1 MNDEK
6 DVVQEEQ
13 QSAGLMAEE
22 AQNIES
28 EEKNAEEEGISHIQN
43 EEAGAEEELGE
54 GEIYERPDWFPEK
67 FWDEKDGPNIENMAK
82 SINHLEKKLGETAP
96 DQYDLSEVKVDP
108 DDAVIQAVLEF
119 GKEKQLSNKSITGL
133 INKVIEITG
142 GVEEEAE
149 LDISR
154 EREKLGVNAQEII
167 QSNINWSRKLV
178 SDGVFTNDDY
188 KELEVLGGTAE
199 GQRVMQ
205 KIRGLINGKQEIPTV
220 SLPGDAPDKDELT
233 AMVAD
238 PKYQTDPVYRRKVE
252 KAWDKIF
259 QLCHQ

>member
-28 EEKNAEEEGISHIQN
+28 EDNNAQEEGISHIQN
-43 EEAGAEEELGE
+43 EDTGTEEELAE

-67 FWDEKDGPNIENMAK
+67 FWDEKEGPNIENMAK
-82 SINHLEKKLGETAP
+82 SITHLEKKLGETAP

-108 DDAVIQAVLEF
+108 EDAVVQAVLKF

-133 INKVIEITG
+133 INEVIEITG
-142 GVEEEAE
+142 GVQEEEE
-149 LDISR
+149 IDLSR

-167 QSNINWSRKLV
+167 QSNINWSKKLV
-178 SDGVFTNDDY
+178 SDGIFTTDDY
-188 KELEVLGGTAE
+188 KELEILGGTAE

-205 KIRGLINGKQEIPTV
+205 KIRGLINGKQDMPTV
-220 SLPGDAPDKDELT
+220 AIQGDLPDKDELR

-238 PKYQTDPVYRRKVE
+238 PRYNTDPTYRKSVE
-252 KAWDKIF
+252 KEYERVYGT
-259 QLCHQ
+259 

>member
-6 DVVQEEQ
+6 DVAQETTQE

-43 EEAGAEEELGE
+43 EETGAEEELGE

-96 DQYDLSEVKVDP
+96 DEYDLSEVQVDP
-108 DDAVIQAVLEF
+108 NDEVVKAVLEF

-133 INKVIEITG
+133 INKVIEVTG
-142 GVEEEAE
+142 GIEQEAE
-149 LDISR
+149 FDVQK
-154 EREKLGVNAQEII
+154 EREKIGPNASEII
-167 QSNINWSRKLV
+167 QSNVRWNQKMLNDGTFNQ
-178 SDGVFTNDDY
+178 SDY
-188 KELEVLGGTAE
+188 QEIEMLGGTAE
-199 GQRVMQ
+199 GIRVIQ
-205 KIRGLINGKQEIPTV
+205 KLRGMIGEQEIPTI
-220 SLPGDAPDKDELT
+220 SIPGDKPDKDELR

-238 PKYQTDPVYRRKVE
+238 PRYQTDPVYRKGVERKFNE
-252 KAWDKIF
+252 AYGT
-259 QLCHQ
+259 

>member
-1 MNDEK
+1 MNEEK
-6 DVVQEEQ
+6 DVAQETTQE

-43 EEAGAEEELGE
+43 EEAREEELAE

-67 FWDEKDGPNIENMAK
+67 FWDEKEGPNIENMAK

-96 DQYDLSEVKVDP
+96 DEYDLSEVNVDP

-119 GKEKQLSNKSITGL
+119 GKEKQLSNKSVTGL

-142 GVEEEAE
+142 GVQQEEEINVAQE
-149 LDISR
+149 K
-154 EREKLGVNAQEII
+154 EKLGVNATEII
-167 QSNINWSRKLV
+167 QSNINWGKKLV
-178 SDGVFTNDDY
+178 SDGVLTQTDY
-188 KELEVLGGTAE
+188 QELEVLGGTAG
-199 GQRVMQ
+199 GQRVIQ

-220 SLPGDAPDKDELT
+220 SLPGDMPDKEELR

-238 PKYQTDPVYRRKVE
+238 PRYQTDPVYRKGVERKYIE
-252 KAWDKIF
+252 TYGN
-259 QLCHQ
+259 